1 MKPPSSNLI
10 TTSNSFVLLSE
21 NIKNSL
27 DANNV
32 ISIEDSNA
40 ESYSNKGNKPNNISI
55 STEKSKL

>member
-32 ISIEDSNA
+32 ISIEDSNT
-40 ESYSNKGNKPNNISI
+40 ESYSNKGNKPNNTSI